1 MKTNSIDFIY
11 GAMNAIASGKHDPET
26 EQCLAE
32 AVEGELL
39 EIKANLVLPSWR
51 GIALPTAE
59 VEAYSA

>member
-11 GAMNAIASGKHDPET
+11 RAMNAIASGKHDPET

-32 AVEGELL
+32 AIEGELL
-39 EIKANLVLPSWR
+39 EIKASLVLPSWG
-51 GIALPTAE
+51 GIALPTSE